1 MQVNSDMI
9 AFIQGCNPQRIATL
23 DQDATLV
30 ETTKRDALY
39 SYKGYKAYQPV
50 NTWWAEQELV
60 LHTDF
65 RDGNVPAG

>member
-1 MQVNSDMI
+1 MQVDSDMI

-39 SYKGYKAYQPV
+39 SYKGYKV
-50 NTWWAEQELV
+50 
-60 LHTDF
+60 
-65 RDGNVPAG
+65 